1 MKRSNFHF
9 VRQINEISVL
19 RIIRDQGPISR
30 SDVAREMGVSKVI
43 IGGIVKRLLE
53 TNILFEIGKGQSTT
67 QGGRRPVMLEFNA
80 DAGLAIGIEVHLH
93 RANILITN
101 MNAEILHERAVKFQD
116 NSNPEAILSR
126 IVKAIQRLV
135 SDNEKILSI
144 LGVGLALPGLI
155 NYEDGSIS
163 TSHSLKSW
171 EGFPIKK
178 YFEDALDTTVY
189 IENDVKAITLGE
201 FHWGAGLD
209 TKNVVYIW
217 LGEGIGAGIIINGE
231 IYRGITASAGEVGY
245 TMIAVKGINEGSYP
259 ILYQGQDRFGE
270 ILSITNL
277 EKCMEKAVSLNG
289 ESSYS
294 PGEEINLESISKAAR
309 EGDNLSNLALKEFG
323 QILGALTINVINFF
337 NPELIILG
345 GPVIDLCPTVLAEA
359 SKKAKAD
366 DLHIPADIVQI
377 KAGSLKD
384 RAGTLGAVGMV
395 LQDLF
400 KPPIVNL
407 ATYRSLILP
416 EKSTASQEQL
426 YD

>member
-19 RIIRDQGPISR
+19 RIIRDEGPISR
-30 SDVAREMGVSKVI
+30 SDVARKMSVSKVI

-53 TNILFEIGKGQSTT
+53 TNILFEIGKGLSTT

-101 MNAEILHERAVKFQD
+101 MNAEILHERTVKFQD
-116 NSNPEAILSR
+116 NSNPEAILQR
-126 IVKAIQRLV
+126 IVKAIQKMVGDPDKLG
-135 SDNEKILSI
+135 SI

-155 NYEDGSIS
+155 DYENGAIL

-171 EGFPIKK
+171 EGYPIKQF
-178 YFEDALDTTVY
+178 FEEALETNIY

-201 FHWGAGLD
+201 FHWGAGQD
-209 TKNVVYIW
+209 TKNLVYIW

-245 TMIAVKGINEGSYP
+245 TLFAARGMNEGRFP

-270 ILSITNL
+270 ILSTPNL
-277 EKCMEKAVSLNG
+277 EACIQNAVSLNG
-289 ESSYS
+289 KSDFLSKGDIALENIAVAAQKGDVLSTSAL
-294 PGEEINLESISKAAR
+294 EEY
-309 EGDNLSNLALKEFG
+309 G
-323 QILGALTINVINFF
+323 QILGVLTVSVINFF

-345 GPVIDLCPTVLAEA
+345 GPVVDLCPQVLGYA
-359 SKKAKAD
+359 SDIVKAD
-366 DLHIPADIVQI
+366 DLHVPADIVRI
-377 KAGSLKD
+377 KAGALKD

-416 EKSTASQEQL
+416 E
-426 YD
+426 